1 MVQQLTGAAGGIGTY
16 ELNQAATLNST
27 TVTAEST
34 VLNVSAVSKGA
45 LLPGQT
51 LADSG
56 ALLSGTIIT
65 GQLPGTP
72 DGGPGLYTISEQQ
85 TVASEAMTTSLT
97 VLAQVQAMTGGQLRH
112 MDMLNIQGSHKAIYI
127 TGKLAGAVRV
137 ALKGGDQVVLPDGS
151 VWLVTQSLEPFHS
164 TAGWSKCA
172 ITLQDGS

>member
-56 ALLSGTIIT
+56 ALLPGTSIT
-65 GQLPGTP
+65 GQLPGTA
-72 DGGPGLYTISEQQ
+72 
-85 TVASEAMTTSLT
+85 ASIRSASSRRLP
-97 VLAQVQAMTGGQLRH
+97 R
-112 MDMLNIQGSHKAIYI
+112 
-127 TGKLAGAVRV
+127 KL
-137 ALKGGDQVVLPDGS
+137 
-151 VWLVTQSLEPFHS
+151 
-164 TAGWSKCA
+164 
-172 ITLQDGS
+172 